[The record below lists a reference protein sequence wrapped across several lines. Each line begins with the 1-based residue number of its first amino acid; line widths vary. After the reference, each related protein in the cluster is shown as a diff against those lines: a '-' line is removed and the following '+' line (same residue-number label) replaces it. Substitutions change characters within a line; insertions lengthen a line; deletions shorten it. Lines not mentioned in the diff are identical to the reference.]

1 MIDLQNPRVSG
12 ALSSSATTMAAAAPK
27 KQAPWKGFVAGSTGA
42 MLSGAVT
49 HPIDLVK
56 VRMQLYGAKDGFE
69 AAAGVAALGGARHVA
84 HGLPGGE
91 ARGDARAIQGP
102 ERASLMRQASF
113 IGTKFGAYDLLK
125 SAVPKDPDGTLP
137 FWKMTL
143 CGLGAGAIGAAVGNP
158 ADLAM
163 VRMQADGRLPPEL
176 RRNYRHGGEALMR
189 VVREEGVL
197 ALWRGCG
204 PTVNRAMI
212 VTASQMA
219 VYDKTKATILDRS
232 GMRDGLAV
240 QTGASFI
247 AGIVA
252 ALTSNPIDLAKSRL
266 MSMKPDANGNLPY
279 TGTLDCIVKTV
290 RHEGLGAVYGDSS
303 PPPLGRCRSTWCDS
317 SRWNGARRYWPTS
330 TDEPRRWLRWKP
342 DANPKRHVALA
353 RARARSP
360 TPSFHLFIHAS
371 DARRRRTRHTTR
383 AAPDPRVPSPPTI
396 HERPSSIAT

>member
-1 MIDLQNPRVSG
+1 MGNSSAPGLQFLSVYSKSAFLGVIDLQNPRVSG

-27 KQAPWKGFVAGSTGA
+27 RQAPWKGFVAGSTGA

-69 AAAGVAALGGARHVA
+69 AAAGAAKPSAAPGMLRTGYLVVKHEGTLALYK
-84 HGLPGGE
+84 GLS
-91 ARGDARAIQGP
+91 
-102 ERASLMRQASF
+102 ASLMRQASF

-232 GMRDGLAV
+232 GMKDGLAV

-290 RHEGLGAVYGDSS
+290 RHEGLGAVYKGLI
-303 PPPLGRCRSTWCDS
+303 PTTARQVPLNMVRFISVEWCKKV
-317 SRWNGARRYWPTS
+317 
-330 TDEPRRWLRWKP
+330 L
-342 DANPKRHVALA
+342 ANV
-353 RARARSP
+353 
-360 TPSFHLFIHAS
+360 
-371 DARRRRTRHTTR
+371 D
-383 AAPDPRVPSPPTI
+383 
-396 HERPSSIAT
+396 